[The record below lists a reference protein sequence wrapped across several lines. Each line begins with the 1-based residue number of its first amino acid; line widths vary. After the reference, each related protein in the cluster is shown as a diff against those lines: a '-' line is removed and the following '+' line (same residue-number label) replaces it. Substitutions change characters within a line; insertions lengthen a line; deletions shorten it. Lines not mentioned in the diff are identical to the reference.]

1 MKVVM
6 ASNNAHKIAEL
17 RAILSAYGLD
27 VVSQREAG
35 VHVEPEETGTTFEEN
50 SRIKAVAVMQACG
63 LPAVADD
70 SGLMVDALN
79 GEPGVY
85 SARYGGPDCIT
96 DSDRINY
103 LLKKLENVPEGK
115 RTAKFV
121 SVITLVTPDGKEI
134 VARGECPGHILFER
148 HGTGGFGYDPVFFA
162 EDAGCTF
169 AELAPE
175 QKNQVSHRARA
186 LRAFVEKAFGTK
198 KGEGIMLTS
207 KQRADLRAQAN
218 DLDTTLMVGKGGVTE
233 NVLSEA
239 ARQLEARELVKG
251 RVLEA
256 ALLSAREV
264 CDALCEALGA
274 DGVQCV
280 GSKFVIYRRSE
291 KKAQEAARQA
301 RELKKRKSNPV
312 RRGAQE
318 RRRQAREER
327 ERRNE
332 YFRQAAI
339 QTAIERRKSRE
350 E

>member
-1 MKVVM
+1 
-6 ASNNAHKIAEL
+6 
-17 RAILSAYGLD
+17 
-27 VVSQREAG
+27 
-35 VHVEPEETGTTFEEN
+35 
-50 SRIKAVAVMQACG
+50 
-63 LPAVADD
+63 
-70 SGLMVDALN
+70 
-79 GEPGVY
+79 
-85 SARYGGPDCIT
+85 
-96 DSDRINY
+96 
-103 LLKKLENVPEGK
+103 
-115 RTAKFV
+115 
-121 SVITLVTPDGKEI
+121 
-134 VARGECPGHILFER
+134 
-148 HGTGGFGYDPVFFA
+148 
-162 EDAGCTF
+162 
-169 AELAPE
+169 
-175 QKNQVSHRARA
+175 
-186 LRAFVEKAFGTK
+186 
-198 KGEGIMLTS
+198 MLTS

-280 GSKFVIYRRSE
+280 GSKFVIYRRS

-332 YFRQAAI
+332 YSRQAAI
-339 QTAIERRKSRE
+339 QAAIERRKSRE

>member
-1 MKVVM
+1 
-6 ASNNAHKIAEL
+6 
-17 RAILSAYGLD
+17 
-27 VVSQREAG
+27 
-35 VHVEPEETGTTFEEN
+35 
-50 SRIKAVAVMQACG
+50 MQ
-63 LPAVADD
+63 
-70 SGLMVDALN
+70 
-79 GEPGVY
+79 
-85 SARYGGPDCIT
+85 
-96 DSDRINY
+96 
-103 LLKKLENVPEGK
+103 
-115 RTAKFV
+115 
-121 SVITLVTPDGKEI
+121 
-134 VARGECPGHILFER
+134 
-148 HGTGGFGYDPVFFA
+148 
-162 EDAGCTF
+162 
-169 AELAPE
+169 
-175 QKNQVSHRARA
+175 
-186 LRAFVEKAFGTK
+186 
-198 KGEGIMLTS
+198 TS
-207 KQRADLRAQAN
+207 KQRADMRAQAN

-280 GSKFVIYRRSE
+280 GAKFVIYRRSE

-318 RRRQAREER
+318 RRRQQGADGV

-339 QTAIERRKSRE
+339 QAAIERRKSRE

>member
-1 MKVVM
+1 
-6 ASNNAHKIAEL
+6 
-17 RAILSAYGLD
+17 
-27 VVSQREAG
+27 
-35 VHVEPEETGTTFEEN
+35 
-50 SRIKAVAVMQACG
+50 
-63 LPAVADD
+63 
-70 SGLMVDALN
+70 
-79 GEPGVY
+79 
-85 SARYGGPDCIT
+85 
-96 DSDRINY
+96 
-103 LLKKLENVPEGK
+103 
-115 RTAKFV
+115 
-121 SVITLVTPDGKEI
+121 
-134 VARGECPGHILFER
+134 
-148 HGTGGFGYDPVFFA
+148 
-162 EDAGCTF
+162 
-169 AELAPE
+169 
-175 QKNQVSHRARA
+175 
-186 LRAFVEKAFGTK
+186 
-198 KGEGIMLTS
+198 MLTS

-301 RELKKRKSNPV
+301 RE
-312 RRGAQE
+312 
-318 RRRQAREER
+318 ER
-327 ERRNE
+327 ECRNE

-339 QTAIERRKSRE
+339 QAAIERRKSRE